1 MANRTAVIDL
11 VALTDTQLQHMPR
24 LTSLLTSGSR
34 CRLQPPL
41 PAVTCTSQSTMLT
54 GSPPASHGIVGNGW
68 YNRTTAETRLWQQ
81 SNHLVQGEKIWDRLR
96 RMDPE
101 ITIANC
107 FWWYAM
113 YTDVDA
119 TVTPRPMYLADGR
132 KMPDIWTAPS
142 TLRDELQTKLGQFPL
157 FRFWGPAADISGS
170 RWIADAARHVD
181 ITIDPTLLLVYLP
194 HLDYGLQKL
203 GPTHPDMPRECRLLD
218 ELAADLIED
227 LQGRGR
233 RILIVNEYGIAPV
246 TGDVSP
252 NRELRSHG
260 FLQVRNEKGR
270 ELLDAG
276 ASRAFA
282 IADHQIAHVY
292 VSKNTS
298 LPEVCE
304 CLAQLDGVDHV
315 LVGESI
321 KEAELDHERCG
332 DIVLIATQ
340 GRWFSHDWW
349 NDPDQAPDWQRTV
362 EIHRKPGYDP
372 RELFIDP
379 AIRFPK
385 FAIAWR
391 LLKRR
396 LGLRTLLDVIPLDAS
411 LVRGSHGR
419 VDPDLDPLLWCSE
432 DMPMPDRLPMTGV
445 ADLIEQLVLSE

>member
-1 MANRTAVIDL
+1 
-11 VALTDTQLQHMPR
+11 
-24 LTSLLTSGSR
+24 
-34 CRLQPPL
+34 
-41 PAVTCTSQSTMLT
+41 MLT

-68 YNRTTAETRLWQQ
+68 YNRTTAEARLWQQ
-81 SNHLVQGEKIWDRLR
+81 SNHLVQGEKIWDRLK
-96 RMDPE
+96 RMDPD

-113 YTDVDA
+113 YADVDA
-119 TVTPRPMYLADGR
+119 TVTPRPMYLADGQ
-132 KMPDIWTAPS
+132 KIPDIWTSPP
-142 TLRDELQTKLGQFPL
+142 TLRDELQMRLGQFPL

-181 ITIDPTLLLVYLP
+181 ITSDPTLLLVYLP

-203 GPTHPDMPRECRLLD
+203 GPMHADMPRECRLLD
-218 ELAADLIED
+218 EVAADLIED

-233 RILIVNEYGIAPV
+233 QILIVNEYGIAPV
-246 TGDVSP
+246 IGDVSP

-260 FLQVRNEKGR
+260 LLQVRNEKGR
-270 ELLDAG
+270 EMLDAG

-292 VSKNTS
+292 VAKNTPLS
-298 LPEVCE
+298 EVCD
-304 CLAQLDGVDHV
+304 CLAQLDGVDQV
-315 LVGESI
+315 LVEKSI
-321 KEAELDHERCG
+321 EEAGLDHERCG

-419 VDPDLDPLLWCSE
+419 VDPELDPILWCSE
-432 DMPMPDRLPMTGV
+432 DIPMPDRLPMTSV